1 MQELGS
7 VLVVGGCGFL
17 GRHIVSELL
26 ELTTAEVSVL
36 DVRTDRN
43 RLPSVTYHEGDISS
57 VKDVLSVF
65 HHVRPTVIF
74 HTASPSIFV
83 RSMSFF
89 LKINVDGTRN
99 LLECAHTVGV
109 KAFVYTSS
117 ASVIHNTVSD
127 LVNVDESAPVLYIP
141 DQKEAYNHTKALAE
155 DLVLAANRKNNSNML
170 TVSLRPSGLF
180 GEGDPT
186 AVKTMVDAAASGKY
200 KYQIGDGKNLTDWT
214 YVGNAAHAHILAAG
228 ALLRAHA
235 STASPESERVDGEAF
250 LVTNDE
256 PIPFWEFV
264 RGLGAAA
271 GYPTKPEKI
280 QEIPVALALMIA
292 IILEWMVWLA
302 TFGRRQTT
310 KLSLGLRFGCMT
322 RTFCI
327 DKAKKRLGYKPFVNM
342 EDGIKRAGESFAVT
356 AKKMD

>member
-1 MQELGS
+1 MQDLGS

-17 GRHIVSELL
+17 GHRIVSQLL
-26 ELTTAEVSVL
+26 ELPSTEVSVL

-65 HHVRPTVIF
+65 DHVRPAIVI
-74 HTASPSIFV
+74 HTASPSIFL

-89 LKINVDGTRN
+89 QRINVDGTRN
-99 LLECAHTVGV
+99 LLECAHAVGV
-109 KAFVYTSS
+109 KAFIYTSS

-170 TVSLRPSGLF
+170 TIALRPSGLF

-186 AVKTMVDAAASGKY
+186 AVKTMVDAAAAGKY

-235 STASPESERVDGEAF
+235 STAGPDSERVDGEAF

-256 PIPFWEFV
+256 PFPFWDFV

-271 GYPTKPEKI
+271 GYPTNPEQI
-280 QEIPVALALMIA
+280 QQIPAALALIIA
-292 IILEWMVWLA
+292 ITLEWMVWLVSL
-302 TFGRRQTT
+302 GQRQTT
-310 KLSLGLRFGCMT
+310 KLSLGMRFGCMT

-327 DKAKKRLGYKPFVNM
+327 DKAKRRLGYRPLVNM
-342 EDGIKRAGESFAVT
+342 EEGIKRAGESFAAK